1 LVRTPV
7 IAQRSIG
14 FGEPMVQ
21 GRIAGLAGQRLRRES
36 RGIARPAGI
45 GREYSE
51 RLERQRMPGL
61 LAQHDAIGALGLSQA
76 ACAMV
81 LLAGRESGS

>member
-1 LVRTPV
+1 
-7 IAQRSIG
+7 
-14 FGEPMVQ
+14 
-21 GRIAGLAGQRLRRES
+21 
-36 RGIARPAGI
+36 
-45 GREYSE
+45 
-51 RLERQRMPGL
+51 MPGL